1 MLDRREK
8 RERERKNGWGQEEVI
23 AGDHDVA
30 GLRPLDLA
38 WLDCRRNVFAL
49 GLGRV

>member
-8 RERERKNGWGQEEVI
+8 REREKWVGQEEVI